1 MATLPATRS
10 LAAGHATTE
19 LYVGLLSSWY
29 IKIIESEDL
38 QWVS

>member
-1 MATLPATRS
+1 MDALLATRS
-10 LAAGHATTE
+10 LAAGHTVTE

-38 QWVS
+38 QLVS